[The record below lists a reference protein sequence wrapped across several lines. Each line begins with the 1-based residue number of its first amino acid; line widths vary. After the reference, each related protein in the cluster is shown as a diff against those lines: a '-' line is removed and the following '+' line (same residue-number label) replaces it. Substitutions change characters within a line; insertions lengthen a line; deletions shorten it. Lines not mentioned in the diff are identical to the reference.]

1 MLWVRPPLRERS
13 TTLFDKVCEWLAASR
28 WFSPGPPVSS
38 NNKTDR
44 HYILEILLKVALT
57 TIQPTNQ
64 HLLIKLLNNNTT
76 ICAFCISIYN
86 KLKQQWFIYLW
97 YAKYLIGHVVL
108 LNYIKI
114 SFLDWSKPYI
124 ARFDQTLW
132 SSRNLARKVDNWCT
146 IAVKYPNI
154 DRGKLSDIRI
164 KSNILIGQCIF
175 MNQSQLWPRYI

>member
-44 HYILEILLKVALT
+44 HYILEILLNVTLT

-76 ICAFCISIYN
+76 ICAFCISIHN

-97 YAKYLIGHVVL
+97 YAKISYWTCCFIKLHKNLISWLVKTIHCP
-108 LNYIKI
+108 
-114 SFLDWSKPYI
+114 FWSNIMII
-124 ARFDQTLW
+124 AQSCTKGRQLVYHSCQVSKYRSGKTLW
-132 SSRNLARKVDNWCT
+132 HSH
-146 IAVKYPNI
+146 
-154 DRGKLSDIRI
+154 
-164 KSNILIGQCIF
+164 
-175 MNQSQLWPRYI
+175 